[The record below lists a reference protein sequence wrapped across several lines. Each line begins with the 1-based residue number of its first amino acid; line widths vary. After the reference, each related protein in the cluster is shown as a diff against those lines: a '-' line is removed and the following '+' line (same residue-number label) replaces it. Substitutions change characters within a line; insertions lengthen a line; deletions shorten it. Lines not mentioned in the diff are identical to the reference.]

1 MGRNPL
7 PVTSAGHVLHPLLVL
22 KIPANGFANA
32 GFKRFLRPP
41 TQFAFNLPRI
51 HGIAPVVSRTVLH
64 ERDQF
69 ASRPPPPPPPP
80 FHPRYRKPRARSPG
94 WASHSNRRCCKFLP
108 ELPAPVPVRPPHNGP
123 PHKSSPAHSAHRR
136 TPVTACRR
144 ARSKSSAGST
154 SPETETFHNYSS
166 NWS

>member
-7 PVTSAGHVLHPLLVL
+7 PVTSAGPVLPPLLVL

-69 ASRPPPPPPPP
+69 ASRP
-80 FHPRYRKPRARSPG
+80 S
-94 WASHSNRRCCKFLP
+94 
-108 ELPAPVPVRPPHNGP
+108 RPPRPFIPDIAKPVHDLPVGVLLP
-123 PHKSSPAHSAHRR
+123 TPH
-136 TPVTACRR
+136 VV
-144 ARSKSSAGST
+144 
-154 SPETETFHNYSS
+154 
-166 NWS
+166 